1 MLTKTA
7 TLAHTQ
13 CPKQLWLTTH
23 RPHLATA
30 PDPSALRR
38 LQAGQAVDEAA
49 RGAFTNGRLIPHHPD
64 PQEMAT
70 LTAEAI
76 ADGVET
82 LFQATFAAQDLL
94 VKVDILTQTEQGW
107 HLIEVK
113 SSTKYKPK
121 EHLPDAA
128 FQLHVLQQA
137 GLHVSQVSLMHL
149 NSNCCYPDLGDLF
162 TLTDI
167 SDEAIVALPQVEADV
182 ATMRQLVAAADAPDT
197 RIGHHWHDNTT

>member
-1 MLTKTA
+1 
-7 TLAHTQ
+7 
-13 CPKQLWLTTH
+13 
-23 RPHLATA
+23 
-30 PDPSALRR
+30 
-38 LQAGQAVDEAA
+38 
-49 RGAFTNGRLIPHHPD
+49 
-64 PQEMAT
+64 MAT
-70 LTAEAI
+70 LTADAI
-76 ADGVET
+76 SGGAET

-94 VKVDILTQTEQGW
+94 VKVDILTQTAQGW

-128 FQLHVLQQA
+128 FQLHVLRQA
-137 GLHVSQVSLMHL
+137 GLHVNQVSLMHL
-149 NSNCCYPDLGDLF
+149 NSDCRYPELSNLF

-167 SDEAIVALPQVEADV
+167 TNEAIAALPQVESDI